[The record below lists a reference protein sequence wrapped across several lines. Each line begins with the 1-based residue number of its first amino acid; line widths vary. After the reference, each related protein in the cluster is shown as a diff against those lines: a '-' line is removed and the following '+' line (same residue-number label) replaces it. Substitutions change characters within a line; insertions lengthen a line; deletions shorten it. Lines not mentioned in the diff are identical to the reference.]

1 MPLRVPFAI
10 RVRSLVALAALA
22 AACTPRDDGA
32 TVRFWAL
39 GHEGDAVARLV
50 LDFERSHP
58 GVSVR
63 VQQIPWSAAHE
74 KLLTAFVGDSMP
86 DVFQLGTTWIPEFQA
101 LGALEALDA
110 YVARSPAVTPDAYF
124 AGVWDANA
132 IDGALVALPWYVD
145 TRLLFYRSDLLAAA
159 GVAAPPRTWAEWSA
173 TLERVKRNLGPDRRA
188 IFVPLSEWEVPV
200 VLALSQD
207 AELLRDGDRYGN
219 FRSDAFRTA
228 FAFYL
233 DLFERGYAAR
243 AGAGATRERLP
254 RFRGGLV
261 LLLSLGSLEPRRVRD
276 AAAAGARRCVGHGA
290 AAGSR
295 CATSRCVDCRR
306 RLARDLEALAAQ
318 ASGVA
323 ARSSGSRIPRAR
335 SSSTARRATCR
346 RAARRGRTRCSRAMR
361 ARRHF
366 APSSSTC
373 VRCRRCPSGSASPRR
388 SRAAPRPRCA
398 ARSRPRPRWPRST
411 RTWTRSSRNAV
422 RCSRAPGG
430 TPNRM
435 AMRRRTNPAWL
446 FVAPALGAI
455 ALFLFVPVFAS
466 LLLSFT
472 DFDIYAVAELR
483 NLRFVGL
490 ANYQTLLTEPLFWQ
504 ALRNTL
510 YFVAVGGPLSV
521 AASLAAALLVN
532 ARLARCRPLFRT
544 AFFLPVVTTLV
555 AIAVVWRYLYHPRI
569 GLINQVLSAF
579 GVAPIDW
586 LGDPRWAMPAIILM
600 SVWKNFGFNM
610 IIFVA
615 GLQAIPERLYEAAR
629 LDGAGPWR
637 QFRYVTLPMLAP
649 TALFVAVMTM
659 IGGFQLF
666 AEPYVMTQGG
676 PSNRTLSVVL
686 LMFQEGFRFWNM
698 GYAAA
703 IAFVLFAI
711 LLAGTALQ
719 LKLRPL
725 GGGPS

>member
-1 MPLRVPFAI
+1 
-10 RVRSLVALAALA
+10 
-22 AACTPRDDGA
+22 
-32 TVRFWAL
+32 
-39 GHEGDAVARLV
+39 
-50 LDFERSHP
+50 
-58 GVSVR
+58 
-63 VQQIPWSAAHE
+63 
-74 KLLTAFVGDSMP
+74 
-86 DVFQLGTTWIPEFQA
+86 
-101 LGALEALDA
+101 
-110 YVARSPAVTPDAYF
+110 
-124 AGVWDANA
+124 
-132 IDGALVALPWYVD
+132 
-145 TRLLFYRSDLLAAA
+145 
-159 GVAAPPRTWAEWSA
+159 
-173 TLERVKRNLGPDRRA
+173 
-188 IFVPLSEWEVPV
+188 
-200 VLALSQD
+200 
-207 AELLRDGDRYGN
+207 
-219 FRSDAFRTA
+219 
-228 FAFYL
+228 
-233 DLFERGYAAR
+233 
-243 AGAGATRERLP
+243 
-254 RFRGGLV
+254 
-261 LLLSLGSLEPRRVRD
+261 
-276 AAAAGARRCVGHGA
+276 
-290 AAGSR
+290 
-295 CATSRCVDCRR
+295 
-306 RLARDLEALAAQ
+306 
-318 ASGVA
+318 
-323 ARSSGSRIPRAR
+323 
-335 SSSTARRATCR
+335 
-346 RAARRGRTRCSRAMR
+346 
-361 ARRHF
+361 
-366 APSSSTC
+366 
-373 VRCRRCPSGSASPRR
+373 
-388 SRAAPRPRCA
+388 
-398 ARSRPRPRWPRST
+398 
-411 RTWTRSSRNAV
+411 
-422 RCSRAPGG
+422 
-430 TPNRM
+430 
-435 AMRRRTNPAWL
+435 MRRRANPAWL

-521 AASLAAALLVN
+521 AASLAAALLVS

-569 GLINQVLSAF
+569 GLINQMLSGF
-579 GVAPIDW
+579 GVDPIDW
-586 LGDPRWAMPAIILM
+586 LGDPRWAMPAIIAM
-600 SVWKNFGFNM
+600 SIWKNFGFNM

-615 GLQAIPERLYEAAR
+615 GLQAIPERLYEAAS

-725 GGGPS
+725 GGGTS